1 MKKYRPYFSLP
12 ELKTILQ
19 SLKEQSN
26 PPIGLIRYVDKFISE
41 IDDGFR
47 KESHTIKTR
56 IDIRTDLAVSLGLDS
71 ESVIDPISESEK
83 LYHRFILAQRSF
95 SGFSSKEIILIQKYR
110 YENDL
115 MDREE
120 ESIFEKSQ
128 GVL

>member
-12 ELKTILQ
+12 ELKTILH

-26 PPIGLIRYVDKFISE
+26 PPIGLIRYVDRFISE

-56 IDIRTDLAVSLGLDS
+56 IDDRTDLAVSLGLDS
-71 ESVIDPISESEK
+71 GIDPISERER
-83 LYHRFILAQRSF
+83 LYNQFVQSMSF
-95 SGFSSKEIILIQKYR
+95 SEFSSKEIILIQKYR

-115 MDREE
+115 MTPEE
-120 ESIFEKSQ
+120 ESIFEQSQ
-128 GVL
+128 GVF